1 MKHFSNI
8 FEYELWTKGKQENI
22 AISSLGRRKVIDTGV
37 ILACGTKLKDNFAM
51 QGHLTYCVE
60 LDVIFLSQSEAARW
74 LGLAKTDVCAVV
86 NGRKADANGYHFT
99 RARYKKDL
107 KGDN

>member
-1 MKHFSNI
+1 MKYFSNI
-8 FEYELWTKGKQENI
+8 FEYEIWTKSKQENI
-22 AISSLGRRKVIDTGV
+22 AISSLGRRKFIDTGV

-51 QGHLTYCVE
+51 QGHLTYCFE
-60 LDVIFLSQSEAARW
+60 LDAIFLSQSEAARW
-74 LGLAKTDVCAVV
+74 LDLTPVQVNNVV
-86 NGRKADANGYHFT
+86 HDKQPDANGYRFT